1 VFKRALATVRQ
12 AARDGRS
19 LVAGQLGRRFWI
31 WCALLAL
38 LALGLDFVPLFDVLG
53 YDFSFALG
61 LAAAFAGADI
71 GHGAAAAARRRQA
84 AGSTTG
90 PRGPVAVVL
99 AGVAGALAALILPL
113 ALSLLNALRVRN
125 CDLGAGFAF
134 FALLPVGSAVY
145 AATGGALAGWWLP
158 RGGRLVAW
166 LLPVLSIAWSVQRLY
181 RYPAVFVFDPFGGYF
196 PGPIYDEA
204 MRPPERLM
212 LFRLVNLVWLGAAVA
227 VSAALAPPRRWDGR
241 RAGVA
246 LLALAL
252 TIAGAALFADR
263 QELGFH
269 VDHRRVQQ
277 VLRRQTGSAHFVMY
291 SDPAGDGT
299 PEDRALVMRDLEFRH
314 QQLRQTLGVEPAGPV
329 HVYVFSS
336 ADQKKHLVGAGG
348 TLFAKPWAREVFVH
362 SDRFPVRRLRHE
374 LAHVF
379 AGVFGDPV
387 FGIALRWLPYPRLA
401 SGLVEGVAEAADFG
415 DPDGRSTVHQEARAM
430 IAAGLAPPLA
440 KVVGAGFTTVAGAR
454 AYTMAGSFSHFLL
467 STRGAPRF
475 RALYRSGGDFTGV
488 YGQSLPELERQWRA
502 FLETQPLDAS
512 ERARARERFRRGAI
526 FAKVCAR
533 DLAARVGD
541 ARGRLYNL
549 PDEAVLLWQAIC
561 QDDPGEPSY
570 RLDLAEARFTSGDFA
585 GALAEVQA
593 VARDD
598 SLTQPLQARAAN
610 IAANV
615 HFHAG
620 RFDQART
627 ELQRAQA
634 LATEEGEQR
643 SAYARLRA
651 LQDEVSRRTLG
662 RVLFGDS
669 PTRGVDA
676 GLVILLITR
685 FAGAFPGEALG
696 PYLLGRQLVSR
707 DPRLAL
713 EPLLAACPAA
723 PAPGTAPGAGALPPL
738 FLIECHRLVG
748 DAAFRAG
755 DLPRS
760 RQALEQVRRLATTE
774 AERLRAGDF
783 LERLD
788 WEAANP
794 ATPARR

>member
-1 VFKRALATVRQ
+1 VLKRAFAAVRH
-12 AARDGRS
+12 
-19 LVAGQLGRRFWI
+19 LVATYLGRRFWI
-31 WCALLAL
+31 WSALLAL

-84 AGSTTG
+84 ATSPVG
-90 PRGPVAVVL
+90 PVL
-99 AGVAGALAALILPL
+99 AGLAGALAALILPL
-113 ALSLLNALRVRN
+113 LLSLLNALRVRN
-125 CDLGAGFAF
+125 CDLGAGLVF

-145 AATGGALAGWWLP
+145 AATTGALAGWWLP

-181 RYPAVFVFDPFGGYF
+181 RYPAVFVFDPYGGYF

-212 LFRLVNLVWLGAAVA
+212 LFRLVNLVWLGAALA
-227 VSAALAPPRRWDGR
+227 ISATLAAPRRWTAR
-241 RAGVA
+241 RAG
-246 LLALAL
+246 LGALAL
-252 TIAGAALFADR
+252 ILLIAGAALFAGR

-277 VLRRQTGSAHFVMY
+277 VLRRQTSSPHFVMY

-299 PEDRALVMRDLEFRH
+299 ADDRALMMRDLEFRH
-314 QQLRQTLGVEPAGPV
+314 HQLRRTLGVEPAAPV
-329 HVYVFSS
+329 RVYAFSS
-336 ADQKKHLVGAGG
+336 AEQKKDLVGAGG
-348 TLFAKPWAREVFVH
+348 TLFAKPWTREMFVH
-362 SDRFPVRRLRHE
+362 GDRFPVRRLRHE

-379 AGVFGDPV
+379 AGAFGDPV
-387 FGIALRWLPYPRLA
+387 FGIALRWLPFPRLA
-401 SGLVEGVAEAADFG
+401 SGLVEGAAEAADFG
-415 DPDGRSTVHQEARAM
+415 DPDGRATVHQEARAM

-440 KVVGAGFTTVAGAR
+440 KVVGAGFTTLAGAR
-454 AYTMAGSFSHFLL
+454 AYTIAGSFSHFLL
-467 STRGAPRF
+467 STRGAEKF
-475 RALYRSGGDFTGV
+475 RAAYRSGGDFAGV
-488 YGQSLPELERQWRA
+488 YGQSLAQLEQQWRT

-512 ERARARERFRRGAI
+512 ERARARERFRRPAI

-533 DLAARVGD
+533 DLAARVGE
-541 ARGRLYNL
+541 ARARLYNL
-549 PDEAVLLWQAIC
+549 PDEAVDLWQAIC

-570 RLDLAEARFTSGDFA
+570 RLDLAEALFTSGNFP
-585 GALAEVQA
+585 GALARAQA
-593 VARDD
+593 VARDEGV
-598 SLTQPLQARAAN
+598 TQPLQARAAN

-615 HFHAG
+615 HYHAG
-620 RFDQART
+620 RVDQARV
-627 ELQRAQA
+627 ELQRAQL

-643 SAYARLRA
+643 TAYARLRA
-651 LQDEVSRRTLG
+651 LQDEASRRTLG

-676 GLVILLITR
+676 GLMILLITR
-685 FAGAFPGEALG
+685 FSAAFPGEALG
-696 PYLLGRQLVSR
+696 PYLLGRQLTSR
-707 DPRLAL
+707 DPKLAL
-713 EPLLAACPAA
+713 ESLLAACPAE
-723 PAPGTAPGAGALPPL
+723 PAGATARPGALPPL

-755 DLPRS
+755 DWPRS
-760 RQALEQVRRLATTE
+760 RQALEQVRRLAVTE

-788 WEAANP
+788 WEAAQP
-794 ATPARR
+794 RR